1 MRGLRGRGFF
11 PMERGDRW
19 FLVALLV
26 LSAGAFLPAMRR
38 LEPGGL
44 ALLGWLMA
52 ALMVLSPTVAL
63 VRLWRGRRRAG
74 RGPADRSSGEARD
87 GR

>member
-1 MRGLRGRGFF
+1 MGWRGRGFF
-11 PMERGDRW
+11 PMERGDRL

-26 LSAGAFLPAMRR
+26 LSAVAFLPAMRR
-38 LEPGGL
+38 VEPGGL

-52 ALMVLSPTVAL
+52 ALMVLSPMVAL
-63 VRLWRGRRRAG
+63 VRLWRGKRRAAK
-74 RGPADRSSGEARD
+74 GPADRSSGETRD